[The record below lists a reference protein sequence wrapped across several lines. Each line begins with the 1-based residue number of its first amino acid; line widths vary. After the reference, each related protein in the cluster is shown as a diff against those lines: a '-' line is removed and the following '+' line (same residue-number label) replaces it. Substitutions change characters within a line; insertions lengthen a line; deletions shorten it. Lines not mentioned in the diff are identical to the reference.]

1 MTLVSV
7 YTSHQKV
14 VLEID
19 FSGHIWV
26 RTGHPHTILCGLY
39 RSAGLHHDHAQPN
52 KQGFEDDTLACTAVW
67 YVPSTNPFFRGLEA
81 NDLCYVVI
89 HGVTVGSF
97 PADFVHQ
104 DPFAHLSVS
113 NPQDV
118 HNHPELKRRVYSAL
132 AEGDEG
138 ELSISIPR
146 EVAVTPS
153 GHRAQT
159 GIVSEGAHRKTHGTR
174 SANLWGMVA
183 ATPEPQTPGHMAQQP
198 HSVTEYRQIEV
209 TITYS
214 LKNPADGVQ
223 FVLPSEAYPTVSI
236 HHLLFPHPF

>member
-1 MTLVSV
+1 MR
-7 YTSHQKV
+7 Y
-14 VLEID
+14 VLPIN
-19 FSGHIWV
+19 
-26 RTGHPHTILCGLY
+26 LL
-39 RSAGLHHDHAQPN
+39 L
-52 KQGFEDDTLACTAVW
+52 
-67 YVPSTNPFFRGLEA
+67 RGLEA
-81 NDLCYVVI
+81 NDLCYAAI

-153 GHRAQT
+153 GNRAQT
-159 GIVSEGAHRKTHGTR
+159 GIVSEGKHSRKHGTR
-174 SANLWGMVA
+174 SDTHRRRQLQPQSHKHRAIWLNNLIPSPN
-183 ATPEPQTPGHMAQQP
+183 T
-198 HSVTEYRQIEV
+198 SR
-209 TITYS
+209 
-214 LKNPADGVQ
+214 LR
-223 FVLPSEAYPTVSI
+223 LPSRTV
-236 HHLLFPHPF
+236 